1 MPNKRSDDRK
11 RVGFWVSSETSEML
25 DALAKASRR
34 SKTQVVEY
42 LLEAE
47 HQKRKKLGQLKDHDG
62 LFPDEE

>member
-1 MPNKRSDDRK
+1 M
-11 RVGFWVSSETSEML
+11 GFWVSKETSEML

-47 HQKRKKLGQLKDHDG
+47 HQKRKELGQLKDHDG
-62 LFPDEE
+62 LFPDKE

>member
-1 MPNKRSDDRK
+1 MPNKRSGDRK
-11 RVGFWVSSETSEML
+11 RVGFWVPQETSDML

-47 HQKRKKLGQLKDHDG
+47 HEKRRKLGQLKEHDG
-62 LFPDEE
+62 LFPDD

>member
-1 MPNKRSDDRK
+1 
-11 RVGFWVSSETSEML
+11 VGFWVSKETSEML

-47 HQKRKKLGQLKDHDG
+47 HQKRKELGQLKDHDG

>member
-11 RVGFWVSSETSEML
+11 RVGFWVSHQTSDML

-47 HQKRKKLGQLKDHDG
+47 HEKRRKLGQLKEHDG
-62 LFPDEE
+62 LFPDD

>member
-11 RVGFWVSSETSEML
+11 RVGFWVSQETSDML

-47 HQKRKKLGQLKDHDG
+47 HEKRKRLGHLKEHDG
-62 LFPDEE
+62 LFPDD

>member
-1 MPNKRSDDRK
+1 MPNQRSDERK
-11 RVGFWVSSETSEML
+11 RVGFWVSKETVEQL

-47 HQKRKKLGQLKDHDG
+47 HEKRKQLGQLKEHDG

>member
-1 MPNKRSDDRK
+1 
-11 RVGFWVSSETSEML
+11 ML

-47 HQKRKKLGQLKDHDG
+47 HQKRKELGQLKDHDG
-62 LFPDEE
+62 LFPDGE